1 MVAGR
6 LDGCL
11 ARRIEQCILNEN
23 APDEAELKPV
33 LALGSSLVTGRIKS
47 SILEVL

>member
-11 ARRIEQCILNEN
+11 AGRMEQCIFNES
-23 APDEAELKPV
+23 APYEAEPKPV
-33 LALGSSLVTGRIKS
+33 LALASLLVTGRIKS
-47 SILEVL
+47 FILEVL

>member
-11 ARRIEQCILNEN
+11 ARRIRQCIFNEN
-23 APDEAELKPV
+23 APDEVEPKPV
-33 LALGSSLVTGRIKS
+33 LALGSSLVAGRIKS
-47 SILEVL
+47 FILEPL